1 MRAVVQRVSRANVV
15 VGGETTGEIGQGLL
29 VLLAVGQADTESDA
43 DYLAE
48 KVAGLRIFEDEKG
61 KMNLA
66 VAEIGGGVLVVSQFT
81 LYGDVR
87 RGKRPSF
94 DAAAPP
100 QRGRELYEYFVE
112 RIRSFGLPCQTGR
125 FQEMMQVELVNDG
138 PVTILLDSA
147 QNLLAQINTH
157 SRRGMPSCRT
167 PDPPRGPLEERCANE
182 LGRADAV
189 VTGRKRGAHPL
200 PIGPRAT
207 RLLASA
213 LASVCRGRLFADG
226 QRVFLSGEAD
236 LGQ

>member
-15 VGGETTGEIGQGLL
+15 VGGEATGEIGQGLL

-48 KVAGLRIFEDEKG
+48 KVAGLRILEDEKG

-112 RIRSFGLPCQTGR
+112 RIRAQGLRCETGR

-138 PVTILLDSA
+138 PVTILVDSA
-147 QNLLAQINTH
+147 
-157 SRRGMPSCRT
+157 
-167 PDPPRGPLEERCANE
+167 
-182 LGRADAV
+182 
-189 VTGRKRGAHPL
+189 KK
-200 PIGPRAT
+200 
-207 RLLASA
+207 
-213 LASVCRGRLFADG
+213 F
-226 QRVFLSGEAD
+226 
-236 LGQ
+236 